1 MIQLGVL
8 SSKIFL
14 LLVNYTFFVI
24 DVPPTHFCVSCV
36 PGLGR
41 ACHAGAIVTVNLKMQ
56 NSQLHLGFLSC
67 NHDDQLVKLE
77 MAALQALVNALR
89 EELVR

>member
-1 MIQLGVL
+1 MTRLGVL
-8 SSKIFL
+8 SSKIFV

-36 PGLGR
+36 AGLGR

-56 NSQLHLGFLSC
+56 NSQLHLVFHSR
-67 NHDDQLVKLE
+67 HDQLVNLE

>member
-1 MIQLGVL
+1 MRLGLKLTYLIRLGVL

-14 LLVNYTFFVI
+14 LLVKHTFFVI

-56 NSQLHLGFLSC
+56 KNSQLHLVFLSC
-67 NHDDQLVKLE
+67 NHDDQLV
-77 MAALQALVNALR
+77 N
-89 EELVR
+89 

>member
-1 MIQLGVL
+1 MTYLIRLGVL

-14 LLVNYTFFVI
+14 LLVKYTFFVI

-56 NSQLHLGFLSC
+56 NSQLHLVFLSC
-67 NHDDQLVKLE
+67 HDDQLV
-77 MAALQALVNALR
+77 N
-89 EELVR
+89 